1 MPGCEN
7 ATRFYG
13 ISALEKRFFSCEMEA
28 VMVNIDELKSKQ
40 TNGCNCDVS
49 TEDIIARLQQ
59 WDAKYGIETTDIE
72 FDAVTVRF
80 ATVPD
85 DTRPL
90 ADEIYEFCPDTVDQ
104 HFGCFEEMLEAAEEM
119 GEEIDPAIAE
129 LIDGVN
135 FEAEDYGVVL
145 LARSLKRDQ
154 IVQLWWD

>member
-1 MPGCEN
+1 
-7 ATRFYG
+7 
-13 ISALEKRFFSCEMEA
+13 
-28 VMVNIDELKSKQ
+28 MVNVEELKAKR
-40 TNGCNCDVS
+40 TNGDNYDVS

-104 HFGCFEEMLEAAEEM
+104 HYGCFEEMLDAAEEM
-119 GEEIDPAIAE
+119 GEEIDPAVAE
-129 LIDGVN
+129 LVEGVN
-135 FEAEDYGVVL
+135 FKDEDYGVVL
-145 LARSLKRDQ
+145 LARALKHDP